1 MIETNTQTNE
11 KKAYCDRCSKQ
22 LTDTVVVMAAGD
34 ILCEDCFSKE
44 YRITTVDELLKE
56 SWWLRHFTKNPGMFL
71 NTEDSQITYIFLI
84 WFYLGFSL

>member
-56 SWWLRHFTKNPGMFL
+56 S
-71 NTEDSQITYIFLI
+71 
-84 WFYLGFSL
+84 